1 MLSYNALASGGV
13 LAAVLLA
20 AVSPVVVQAQSG
32 ARGGEWSSYGG
43 DLGHTLSLIHI

>member
-1 MLSYNALASGGV
+1 V
-13 LAAVLLA
+13 

-43 DLGHTLSLIHI
+43 DLGHTRYAPLDQITADGTVKLRPRVTK